1 VPHSTTDKSADGG
14 AGKRPG
20 RRMPAAAL
28 VVRHRINILG
38 MDLKSFVS
46 SFGVSAVSMC
56 GGFLVNQYFGFIIYK
71 S

>member
-1 VPHSTTDKSADGG
+1 
-14 AGKRPG
+14 
-20 RRMPAAAL
+20 MPAAAL

-56 GGFLVNQYFGFIIYK
+56 GGYLVNQYFGFIIYK